1 MNGNGA
7 VLSVTVKPSLSAAW
21 FHHLLIR
28 PVVEVDGREFPA
40 RWGTV
45 DVPIGSGEHRVA
57 VFFRYRWQQDA
68 RLAESS
74 VEFSADAQARRVA
87 LAARLGARNG
97 SRFRVGAPLVAS

>member
-1 MNGNGA
+1 MSSDGA

-21 FHHLLIR
+21 FHHLLTR

-40 RWGTV
+40 RWGSV
-45 DVPIGSGEHRVA
+45 EMPIGSGEHRVA

-74 VEFSADAQARRVA
+74 VEFSADAQARRVT
-87 LAARLGARNG
+87 LTARLGARNG
-97 SRFRVGAPLVAS
+97 SRFRIGAPLVAG